1 MPANTAEEVS
11 AEKVAALEGSVVVCD
26 EKKRITEQFEE
37 EFEEES
43 EGESEEE
50 FKVEFEEKKKWRIEK
65 LERLMRLRD
74 RFKDLEKKLEDGVIS
89 PEEYGVE
96 IRKANAEAEAE
107 IGRKLEQEEEQQQE
121 EEQRQEEQQE
131 EETPKCWNCGGE
143 FSPDHQCYS

>member
-1 MPANTAEEVS
+1 M
-11 AEKVAALEGSVVVCD
+11 
-26 EKKRITEQFEE
+26 EQFEE

-50 FKVEFEEKKKWRIEK
+50 FKVEFEEDKKWRIEK

-74 RFKDLEKKLEDGVIS
+74 RFKDLEKKLEDGAIS

-107 IGRKLEQEEEQQQE
+107 IGRKVQQ
-121 EEQRQEEQQE
+121 QEEQQE
-131 EETPKCWNCGGE
+131 EETPKCWNCEGE